1 MKKTRLA
8 ARFTAWIALIASVAM
23 LAGCTKPAYTE
34 QESAL
39 IVWKT
44 PLLRYADQGFIY
56 KAPAA
61 TKVEIYSNGS
71 PLLRLKIDR
80 ERICASFWA
89 CEPKSRFNAKYL
101 SRYYPPDTLE
111 RIFRGEAIFG
121 GINKTLK
128 RNGFTQQIQSP
139 HKYKI
144 DYRVL
149 NNEIVFRDTIN
160 EIQLKVIKQ

>member
-1 MKKTRLA
+1 MKKTRLV
-8 ARFTAWIALIASVAM
+8 ARFTTGITLAVLAAM
-23 LAGCTKPAYTE
+23 LVGCTKPAYTQ

-71 PLLRLKIDR
+71 PLLRLRIDR

-89 CEPKSRFNAKYL
+89 CESKSRFNAKYL
-101 SRYYPPDTLE
+101 NRYYPPDTLE
-111 RIFRGEAIFG
+111 HIFRGEAILN
-121 GINKTLK
+121 GINRQSK
-128 RNGFTQQIQSP
+128 RNGFTQQISSP

-149 NNEIVFRDTIN
+149 NNEIIFRDTIN
-160 EIQLKVIKQ
+160 QIQLKVIKQ

>member
-1 MKKTRLA
+1 MKNTRLV
-8 ARFTAWIALIASVAM
+8 ARFTAGIALTVSVAM
-23 LAGCTKPAYTE
+23 LVGCTKPAYME

-39 IVWKT
+39 IVWRT

-61 TKVEIYSNGS
+61 TKVEVYSSGS
-71 PLLRLKIDR
+71 PLLRLKIGKKG
-80 ERICASFWA
+80 ICASFWA
-89 CEPKSRFNAKYL
+89 CESKSRFNAKYL

-121 GINKTLK
+121 GIHKQSK

-149 NNEIVFRDTIN
+149 NNEIIFRDTIN
-160 EIQLKVIKQ
+160 KIQLKVIKQ

>member
-8 ARFTAWIALIASVAM
+8 VRCAVWAVMIAL
-23 LAGCTKPAYTE
+23 LAACAKPTYT
-34 QESAL
+34 QQDSAL

-61 TKVEIYSNGS
+61 TKVEIYSNGTA
-71 PLLRLKIDR
+71 LMRLKIDR
-80 ERICASFWA
+80 EHICASFWA
-89 CEPKSRFNAKYL
+89 CESKSRFNAKYL

-121 GINKTLK
+121 GINKQPK

-149 NNEIVFRDTIN
+149 NNEIIFRDTIN